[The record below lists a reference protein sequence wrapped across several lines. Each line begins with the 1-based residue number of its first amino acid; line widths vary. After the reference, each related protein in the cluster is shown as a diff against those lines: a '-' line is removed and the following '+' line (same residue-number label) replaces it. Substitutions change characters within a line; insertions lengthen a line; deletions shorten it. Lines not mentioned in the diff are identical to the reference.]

1 MRVIGKQGD
10 DKDGKSRVFR
20 ELSLENLGPLDE
32 SPLGVSTSNPGIISF
47 CFVLFFF
54 FFSKEMKE
62 SEWYDSGYELWD
74 KRGEIESLKVMRSV
88 SDEERASGNL

>member
-47 CFVLFFF
+47 CFVFFFFF

-62 SEWYDSGYELWD
+62 SEWYDSGYEL
-74 KRGEIESLKVMRSV
+74 
-88 SDEERASGNL
+88 

>member
-1 MRVIGKQGD
+1 
-10 DKDGKSRVFR
+10 
-20 ELSLENLGPLDE
+20 
-32 SPLGVSTSNPGIISF
+32 
-47 CFVLFFF
+47 
-54 FFSKEMKE
+54 MKE